1 MIGLGHL
8 AIYAPIYE
16 NMKEELFLYSG
27 NFQAWHILL
36 SSMVAKGFFQKK
48 GFFS

>member
-16 NMKEELFLYSG
+16 NMKDELQVYSKK
-27 NFQAWHILL
+27 FHAWHILL
-36 SSMVAKGFFQKK
+36 SSMIAKGLINFLLN
-48 GFFS
+48 